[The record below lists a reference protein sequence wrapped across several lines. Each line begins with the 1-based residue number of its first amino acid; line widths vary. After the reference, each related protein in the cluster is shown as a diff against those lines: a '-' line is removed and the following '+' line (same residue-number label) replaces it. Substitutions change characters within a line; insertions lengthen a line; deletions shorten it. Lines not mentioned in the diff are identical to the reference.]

1 MLILAIADIHGR
13 AERLAA
19 LEPLASEADLILIA
33 GDLTDFGGAAE
44 ATRVISALGEAVSKT
59 LIVPGNWDKK
69 GARQLIEAE
78 GLSVDGRLVERA
90 GAWVAGSGGSP
101 LRTGLMPYER
111 KDADIAES
119 LRSCLE
125 GWSGD
130 GGRPLI
136 ALTHVPPK
144 DSGADLRR
152 SSHVGSSALKDLSG
166 SIDPA
171 LWVCG
176 HIHESAC
183 ARESGSCL
191 VVNPGS
197 LHDGRYALVRL
208 ELAPGRWHA
217 CAELRSDA

>member
-19 LEPLASEADLILIA
+19 LAPQAAEADLILIA

-44 ATRVISALGEAVSKT
+44 ATRVIAALGDAVQKT
-59 LIVPGNWDKK
+59 LAVPGNWDKK
-69 GARQLIEAE
+69 GARQAIEAG
-78 GLSVDGRLVERA
+78 GLSADGRLVERG
-90 GAWVAGSGGSP
+90 GALVAGSGGSP

-111 KDADIAES
+111 KDSDIADS
-119 LRSCLE
+119 LESCLE
-125 GWSGD
+125 GWTGD

-136 ALTHVPPK
+136 ALTHVPPRGT
-144 DSGADLRR
+144 GADIRR
-152 SSHVGSSALKDLSG
+152 GCHVGSAALRELFG
-166 SIDPA
+166 AILPT

-176 HIHESAC
+176 HIHESPC

-197 LHDGRYALVRL
+197 LHDGRYALVAL
-208 ELAPGRWHA
+208 EGGQGRWTA
-217 CAELRSDA
+217 RTELR